1 MKILTVI
8 NNDYAVTDE
17 TTYRQL
23 KDLLP
28 DTTGVKTPTK
38 DWIKDNE
45 PICSVKFDGGETQ
58 VYANGFY
65 TYSVGNNST
74 ILRVDGFSYV
84 KYSFG
89 DGDISVID
97 EQEYANQPFAI
108 ALALNGEAQL
118 ARNSDKR
125 EQYHQSL
132 YVDNEN
138 DCFLEDIATPNFV
151 TVNEFA
157 EEATEREVRLAA
169 ALDKLTD
176 RQRQIVLM
184 YYDKRMTQEQIAQ
197 KLGVSQQY
205 IAKATNRAIVVLRK
219 NF

>member
-97 EQEYANQPFAI
+97 EQECSWRKI
-108 ALALNGEAQL
+108 
-118 ARNSDKR
+118 SIKR
-125 EQYHQSL
+125 SSIIIK
-132 YVDNEN
+132 
-138 DCFLEDIATPNFV
+138 CMSITKTTAFWW
-151 TVNEFA
+151 
-157 EEATEREVRLAA
+157 
-169 ALDKLTD
+169 KLRHRT
-176 RQRQIVLM
+176 L
-184 YYDKRMTQEQIAQ
+184 
-197 KLGVSQQY
+197 
-205 IAKATNRAIVVLRK
+205 
-219 NF
+219 